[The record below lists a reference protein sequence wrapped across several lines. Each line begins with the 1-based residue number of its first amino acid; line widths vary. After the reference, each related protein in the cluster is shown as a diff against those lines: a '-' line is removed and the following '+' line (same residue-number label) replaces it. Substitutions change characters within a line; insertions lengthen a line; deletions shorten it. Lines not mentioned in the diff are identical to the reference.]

1 MKARFEALLIRF
13 AAWVVLERNVTRCK
27 VVSRRDNN
35 EMFEMGWQ
43 LRAIANRI
51 ETNYRDV

>member
-13 AAWVVLERNVTRCK
+13 AAWVVFERNVTRCK

-43 LRAIANRI
+43 LKAIAKRI
-51 ETNYRDV
+51 ETNYRDM